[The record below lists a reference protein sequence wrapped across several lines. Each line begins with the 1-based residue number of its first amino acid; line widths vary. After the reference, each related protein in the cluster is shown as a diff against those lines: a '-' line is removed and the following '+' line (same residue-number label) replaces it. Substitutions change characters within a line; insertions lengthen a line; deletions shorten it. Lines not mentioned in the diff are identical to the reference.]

1 MRYPCGDARGDQNL
15 WFSLPWHY
23 FFAKNGTRYTIWTWF
38 LTLKSWPTLS
48 AWIWLT
54 SAHFDLFLHQ
64 NIFENIFH
72 DRQSVLIFLLDAW
85 RFFHELVL
93 ISSKKWMQ
101 PDLSC
106 GSLIFLFHTRVD
118 HTLIFFMQEEIRLI
132 LIVKNQGH
140 QAKCCASKAGHENQE
155 IQWLYR
161 RVHICKEIW

>member
-1 MRYPCGDARGDQNL
+1 MWLPLA
-15 WFSLPWHY
+15 LPWHY
-23 FFAKNGTRYTIWTWF
+23 FFAKKGTRYTIWTWF
-38 LTLKSWPTLS
+38 LTLKKSWPTLS

-54 SAHFDLFLHQ
+54 CAHFDLFLHQ

-118 HTLIFFMQEEIRLI
+118 HTVIFFMQEETNSKESRTIGRMLCR
-132 LIVKNQGH
+132 QGR
-140 QAKCCASKAGHENQE
+140 SRESDGT
-155 IQWLYR
+155 IYLYYIKLPMLF
-161 RVHICKEIW
+161 VVCSG